1 MACQSGGHLIRFF
14 DTLEPI
20 LARARD
26 DGRRTLLLA
35 HSMGNFALQSSVAKK
50 FMCGEVGNRL
60 FDLAVL
66 AAADC
71 DWDTFDNCFDFDP
84 SYRHRPFPGLS
95 GLPLLAGRVLIYC
108 SKKDFVLKFSRF
120 INTKK
125 RLGEEGSEKRDDTT
139 AFPPDRFSM
148 VDAPA
153 DSTTMNATYYLLIST
168 TVYHRQSDAA
178 LSITLTG

>member
-1 MACQSGGHLIRFF
+1 MLYLGRDEEGVLGLVDRAYKCDQAMACQSGGHLIRFF

-71 DWDTFDNCFDFDP
+71 DDDTFDNFFDFDQ

-95 GLPLLAGRVLIYC
+95 GLPLLASRVLIYY
-108 SKKDFVLKFSRF
+108 SRKDLVL
-120 INTKK
+120 N
-125 RLGEEGSEKRDDTT
+125 L
-139 AFPPDRFSM
+139 
-148 VDAPA
+148 A
-153 DSTTMNATYYLLIST
+153 D
-168 TVYHRQSDAA
+168 
-178 LSITLTG
+178 